1 MISKI
6 KVFAIFSFFM
16 FSYGCIIV
24 PTSGD
29 KVLSGD
35 EISDK
40 QLIFIE
46 EGVTRKSEIID
57 KLGAPDIHLIDTN
70 IFAYNWRTRK
80 AIMLWAVGY
89 GYSGAFGAMD
99 IPDDHVLLIAFD
111 KEDTITK
118 YKVAKR
124 SWFESY
130 GDHLMEWIQEDEK

>member
-1 MISKI
+1 MTVKI
-6 KVFAIFSFFM
+6 KAFALFSFFI
-16 FSYGCIIV
+16 FSSGCIIV

-29 KVLSGD
+29 RVLSGD
-35 EISDK
+35 QISDK

-46 EGVTRKSEIID
+46 PGVTCKSEIID
-57 KLGAPDIHLIDTN
+57 QLGDPDIHLVDTN

-111 KEDTITK
+111 QEDTVKK
-118 YKVAKR
+118 YQVTKR

-130 GDHLMEWIQEDEK
+130 GDHLMEWIQDDEK